1 MSATKLTAA
10 EFHILLALADGDRHG
25 LGIVDEVERRTE
37 GEVMLGPGI
46 LYGSLKRMV
55 EEGLVEEAAE
65 RPDPEHDDPRRRYY
79 HITELGNSAARTEA
93 SKWARVVKVAQEK
106 EILDKR
112 AAT

>member
-1 MSATKLTAA
+1 LSAKKLTAA
-10 EFHILLALADGDRHG
+10 EFHILLALADDDRHG
-25 LGIVDEVERRTE
+25 LGIVDEVECRTE

-55 EEGLVEEAAE
+55 EEGIVEEATE

-79 HITELGNSAARTEA
+79 HITELGSVALRAEA

-106 EILDKR
+106 DVLDKR